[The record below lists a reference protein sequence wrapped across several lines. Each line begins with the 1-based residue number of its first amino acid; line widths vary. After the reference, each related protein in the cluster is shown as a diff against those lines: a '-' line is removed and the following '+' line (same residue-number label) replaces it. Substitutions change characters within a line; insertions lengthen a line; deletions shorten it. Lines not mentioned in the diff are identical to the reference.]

1 MRKTSLFI
9 AAAVALFAGSVLS
22 AQVEIDE
29 DFMRSV
35 EDASKS
41 LADNLAGKNAKASTA
56 DAAELEGM
64 FAQIEAFYVN
74 KGDAADAVKLSQ
86 KSRDLSAEVAK
97 LVAAQDFDTAT
108 AMAND
113 IQRACKS
120 CHNFYKQS

>member
-1 MRKTSLFI
+1 MRKTSLFL
-9 AAAVALFAGSVLS
+9 AAALFAGSVLS

-41 LADNLAGKNAKASTA
+41 LVDNLTGRNAKASTA
-56 DAAELEGM
+56 DATELEAM
-64 FAQIEAFYVN
+64 FAQVEAFYLA
-74 KGDAADAVKLSQ
+74 KGDAADAVTLSK
-86 KSRDLSAEVAK
+86 KSRDLSAEVAR
-97 LVAAQDFDTAT
+97 LAAAQDFDSA
-108 AMAND
+108 AAKAND